1 MNRPQPAGERYT
13 ITIESLVSPDWV
25 DWPCQVE
32 MQPEGEGT
40 ARRAVTVLTVT
51 VPDQPALH
59 GLLDRIRDLN
69 LKLISVQELAQPS
82 TERT

>member
-1 MNRPQPAGERYT
+1 MNRPQPAGERYM
-13 ITIESLVSPDWV
+13 ITIEGLVRPDWV

-32 MQPEGEGT
+32 AQPEGEGT
-40 ARRAVTVLTVT
+40 ARRAVTVLAVS

-69 LKLISVQELAQPS
+69 LKLISVQELDQLPKDS
-82 TERT
+82 T